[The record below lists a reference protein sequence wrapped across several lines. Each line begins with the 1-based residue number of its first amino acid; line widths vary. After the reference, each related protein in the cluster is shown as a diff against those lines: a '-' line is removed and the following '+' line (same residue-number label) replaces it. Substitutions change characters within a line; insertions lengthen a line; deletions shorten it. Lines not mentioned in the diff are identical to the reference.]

1 MATRI
6 GRLALYFGTLMAVE
20 TPIMLHFRGN
30 MNGFAILWMLL
41 GVVIHFL
48 VFVGI
53 GSIVGGFLNR
63 YFEQE
68 YNAILEEYKVD
79 NDAQKMLHKL
89 KNMKHKRK
97 SALMHNAYY
106 FTLSRDYYE
115 LGEKYAALNALNTI
129 YTIDPKMA
137 EAVEK
142 QRKLVNALDEE
153 E

>member
-53 GSIVGGFLNR
+53 GSIVGGLSQQVFRAGIQYALSQSGR
-63 YFEQE
+63 QRCAEDAAQAQE
-68 YNAILEEYKVD
+68 
-79 NDAQKMLHKL
+79 H
-89 KNMKHKRK
+89 
-97 SALMHNAYY
+97 
-106 FTLSRDYYE
+106 
-115 LGEKYAALNALNTI
+115 
-129 YTIDPKMA
+129 
-137 EAVEK
+137 EA
-142 QRKLVNALDEE
+142 
-153 E
+153 

>member
-53 GSIVGGFLNR
+53 RTAVPVGTEQDAFLC
-63 YFEQE
+63 
-68 YNAILEEYKVD
+68 V
-79 NDAQKMLHKL
+79 
-89 KNMKHKRK
+89 
-97 SALMHNAYY
+97 
-106 FTLSRDYYE
+106 
-115 LGEKYAALNALNTI
+115 G
-129 YTIDPKMA
+129 
-137 EAVEK
+137 V
-142 QRKLVNALDEE
+142 V
-153 E
+153 

>member
-89 KNMKHKRK
+89 KNMKHKPK

-106 FTLSRDYYE
+106 FTLSTAYYE
-115 LGEKYAALNALNTI
+115 LGEKYAA
-129 YTIDPKMA
+129 
-137 EAVEK
+137 
-142 QRKLVNALDEE
+142 
-153 E
+153 